1 MLERETSF
9 NAEMAHKDPTSV
21 EKHSA
26 AVGNPAE
33 DVNYPKSNISLEDH
47 FIDEPRSLKVIVIG
61 AGLAGILAGILL
73 PLKVPRIDLT
83 ILEKNSDVVS
93 MIGRVIVNR
102 LMFDKR
108 VELG

>member
-1 MLERETSF
+1 MLEIAPSF
-9 NAEMAHKDPTSV
+9 NAEMAHEDPASV

-26 AVGNPAE
+26 AVRNSAE
-33 DVNYPKSNISLEDH
+33 HVNYPKSNLSLEDH

-73 PLKVPRIDLT
+73 PLKVPRIDLI

-93 MIGRVIVNR
+93 MIGRIFTDR
-102 LMFDKR
+102 LMIDKR